1 MNLVFSGSSST
12 EIEFKVNIAGTAS
25 APQKV
30 TAVLEQNGVALSFQA
45 KNNGDMWTATICNMG
60 GVLQPG
66 LANFY
71 INVILNDKVFVP
83 LKSSATIENAQQA
96 PNPEVT
102 ITNQQVSPVSNPVPT
117 VEANETAITEL
128 PSEIPKVETETK
140 TESVEAE
147 SENIPAIPEAPVQ
160 PISNFSLL
168 RSIEPARKKPSK
180 VTEQIKVTAKPVVTN
195 FTLVRKKVVTE

>member
-30 TAVLEQNGVALSFQA
+30 MAVLEQNGLALSFQA
-45 KNNGDMWTATICNMG
+45 KSNGDMWTATICNMG

-83 LKSSATIENAQQA
+83 LKSSATIENVQQA
-96 PNPEVT
+96 PNAEVT

-117 VEANETAITEL
+117 VEASETAITTL
-128 PSEIPKVETETK
+128 PSGISKVETK
-140 TESVEAE
+140 TES
-147 SENIPAIPEAPVQ
+147 ENISTVPEAPAQ

-168 RSIEPARKKPSK
+168 RSIEPTRKKQSK